1 MSNRRVQSALLAMAL
16 GLWGGAMAFAQAPA
30 ATVEDLMREAQLV
43 FRGTV
48 VRPGAANLMVIKAG
62 EDTAVVRVDELI
74 HVPGK
79 LEIYA
84 GQEVTVKLRQPGSMK
99 AGDTAVFF
107 TRSWLY
113 GEHLAV
119 VEVGRTAPGAAVAAQ
134 VAAARRKLADEDLR
148 HRLDGAALVV
158 AGRVVATRPAVFPDK
173 RGDKG
178 KGTEHDP
185 QWQEAVIAVDRV
197 LKGSI
202 QGTAGE
208 SRAVIL
214 YPGSDDVLW
223 FRTPKPQVGWD
234 GVWILER
241 SPLVEG
247 SLVLPRAE
255 SFLSRQSLVMIE
267 GMVEG
272 MVKP

>member
-1 MSNRRVQSALLAMAL
+1 MSSRRSQSALLAMAL
-16 GLWGGAMAFAQAPA
+16 GLWGGAVAFAQAPA
-30 ATVEDLMREAQLV
+30 ATVEGLMREAQLV

-84 GQEVTVKLRQPGSMK
+84 GQEVTVKLRQPGSVK

-119 VEVGRTAPGAAVAAQ
+119 VEVGRTAPGAAVASQ
-134 VAAARRKLADEDLR
+134 VAAARRKMADEDLR
-148 HRLDGAALVV
+148 HRLEGAALVV

-178 KGTEHDP
+178 RDTEHDP

-197 LKGSI
+197 LKG
-202 QGTAGE
+202 QLGE
-208 SRAVIL
+208 SRAVVL
-214 YPGSDDVLW
+214 YPGSDDILW

-234 GVWILER
+234 GVWILEP

-247 SLVLPRAE
+247 SLILPKAE
-255 SFLSRQSLVMIE
+255 SFLSRQSLAKIE
-267 GMVEG
+267 AMVEG

>member
-1 MSNRRVQSALLAMAL
+1 MSNRRAQSVLLAMVF
-16 GLWGGAMAFAQAPA
+16 GLWGGAVAFAQAPA

-62 EDTAVVRVDELI
+62 QDTAVVRVDELL
-74 HVPGK
+74 HVPDK

-84 GQEVTVKLRQPGSMK
+84 GQEVTLKLRQPGSMK

-119 VEVGRTAPGAAVAAQ
+119 VEVGRTAPGAGVAAQ
-134 VAAARRKLADEDLR
+134 VAAARRTLADEDLR

-158 AGRVVATRPAVFPDK
+158 AGRVVATRPAVFPDR

-197 LKGSI
+197 VKG
-202 QGTAGE
+202 QLAE

-223 FRTPKPQVGWD
+223 RRTPKPQVGWD

-247 SLVLPRAE
+247 SLVLPKAE
-255 SFLSRQSLVMIE
+255 SFLSRQSLTMIE
-267 GMVEG
+267 R